1 MDTAHKPSM
10 YSCLGVQSADK
21 FFLGASLGGCIF
33 KNDLVGSWSLPV
45 KRARYQL
52 VGVNLSHCLDDHS
65 VEGLQ
70 STKLLVIAQ
79 RHLLERYE
87 MLSEN
92 KRLHRIEQV
101 CRRSLASPGRSGAC
115 SIDSTKTEYSVSK
128 SSERVGIRMEE
139 DHELSGIIHPVYSVI
154 ACILSQILVA

>member
-33 KNDLVGSWSLPV
+33 KNDLVGSWALPV

-52 VGVNLSHCLDDHS
+52 VGVNLSHCLDGHS

-79 RHLLERYE
+79 RHLLG
-87 MLSEN
+87 
-92 KRLHRIEQV
+92 
-101 CRRSLASPGRSGAC
+101 RSLASPGRSGAC
-115 SIDSTKTEYSVSK
+115 SIDSTEDGVL
-128 SSERVGIRMEE
+128 SE
-139 DHELSGIIHPVYSVI
+139 
-154 ACILSQILVA
+154 QKQ

>member
-1 MDTAHKPSM
+1 M
-10 YSCLGVQSADK
+10 YSCLRVQSAK

-33 KNDLVGSWSLPV
+33 KNGLVESWSLPV

-87 MLSEN
+87 MLLSEN
-92 KRLHRIEQV
+92 K
-101 CRRSLASPGRSGAC
+101 
-115 SIDSTKTEYSVSK
+115 
-128 SSERVGIRMEE
+128 
-139 DHELSGIIHPVYSVI
+139 I
-154 ACILSQILVA
+154 AQD